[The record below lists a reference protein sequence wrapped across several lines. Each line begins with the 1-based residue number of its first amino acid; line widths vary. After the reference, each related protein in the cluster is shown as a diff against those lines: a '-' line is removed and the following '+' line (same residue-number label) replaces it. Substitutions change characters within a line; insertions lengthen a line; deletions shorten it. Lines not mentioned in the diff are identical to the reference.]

1 MKVSIKSG
9 IAVVVITG
17 MMGLSGVMLN
27 PTVGQTTLAQQSESS
42 VANSSSIEGKLDSN
56 SQTMEDESYF
66 NVHTFQGK
74 AGEPLI
80 IDLTS
85 KDFDAYII
93 LVDPNNNKIAENDD
107 GGDENDARIVLT
119 LTVTGTYTL
128 IVNSA
133 KAKESGSYVLSWREA
148 TERDIALAEAERLNQ
163 QVIQL
168 YQQGKYNE
176 AIPLAE
182 QALAIIKQQLGD
194 NHPLTAQSL
203 NNLAELYRVQGRYS
217 EAEPLY
223 NQALAIIKQQ
233 LGDNHPLTAQSLNNL
248 AALYYSQGRYSE
260 AEPIYKQA
268 LTIRKQQ
275 LGDNHPLTAQSL
287 NNLALLYYSQG
298 RYSEAEPIYKQAL
311 TIRKQQLGDNHPDT
325 ATSLNN
331 LALLYYSQGRYS
343 EAEPLYKEA
352 LSISKQQLGDNHP
365 DTATSLNNL
374 AELYQSQGRYSEAEP
389 LYNQALAISKQQ
401 LGDNHPDTAQ
411 SLNNLAAL
419 YRVQGRYSE
428 AEPLYK
434 QALAIR
440 KQQLGDNHPDT
451 AQSLNNLAAL
461 YRVQGRYSEAEPLYK
476 QALAIRKQQLGD
488 NHPDTATSLNN
499 LAVFYQSQGR
509 YKEAELLYKQA
520 LAIFKQQLGDNH
532 PNTAQSLINLALFY
546 QSQDDIPQAINYL
559 SQGLAVEEYN
569 LLENLKMGDDKQKQD
584 YMAKVLGTTNSVISL
599 NLQAVPNNPE
609 VTRLA
614 LKTILERKGRILDV
628 STNSL
633 QILRQRTDDPE
644 SQQLLTQLIEVRT
657 QLSNLTFKK
666 PEDIKNPEIYRQE
679 INEVTEKVKEIEG
692 KIGVR
697 SAEFRS
703 LSQPITLEG
712 IQKLIPADAALVEIV
727 RYQPVNPSFGIPRY
741 AVYILYPNGDI
752 KAKDLGEAKPI
763 DDKLIYFRD
772 NLADAETP
780 LPQLQKSARQLDET
794 LMQPIRQ
801 LLGNTKTILLSP
813 DAALN
818 LIPFEA
824 LVDENNQYL
833 VENYHI
839 TYLTSGRDLL
849 RLKDKFASQQS
860 PLIVADPFYGKAGE
874 KVALTRS
881 IDLSEFTFPGLPGT
895 EQEAKAI
902 KNILPQATVLTG
914 SQATENAVKQV
925 KKPNIL
931 HIATHGFFKP
941 ESNVI
946 ENPLLRSGLVLAG
959 VTIGQSA
966 GDDGVLTALETTN
979 LNLVGTKLVV
989 LSACDTGKGDIKI
1002 GQGVYGLRRALV
1014 IAGSESQLIS
1024 LWKVSDD
1031 ATKDLMVAYYGRLQ
1045 KGEGRSEALRQIQL
1059 VMLKGEKQKHPFYW
1073 SSFIPS
1079 GDATSMTFD

>member
-223 NQALAIIKQQ
+223 NQALAI
-233 LGDNHPLTAQSLNNL
+233 S
-248 AALYYSQGRYSE
+248 
-260 AEPIYKQA
+260 
-268 LTIRKQQ
+268 
-275 LGDNHPLTAQSL
+275 
-287 NNLALLYYSQG
+287 
-298 RYSEAEPIYKQAL
+298 
-311 TIRKQQLGDNHPDT
+311 
-325 ATSLNN
+325 
-331 LALLYYSQGRYS
+331 
-343 EAEPLYKEA
+343 
-352 LSISKQQLGDNHP
+352 
-365 DTATSLNNL
+365 
-374 AELYQSQGRYSEAEP
+374 
-389 LYNQALAISKQQ
+389 
-401 LGDNHPDTAQ
+401 
-411 SLNNLAAL
+411 
-419 YRVQGRYSE
+419 
-428 AEPLYK
+428 
-434 QALAIR
+434 

-499 LAVFYQSQGR
+499 MAVLYQSQGR

-1059 VMLKGEKQKHPFYW
+1059 GMLKGEKQKHPFYW